1 VVIVSETTTSF
12 KERAMEVK
20 QVVDAGKVTSSYMSS
35 YNNSLQLTV
44 EGGHEINVRIPED
57 CLRDLA
63 NRLNERIESID
74 NERKEEMEAEA
85 RIAEHAA
92 EEADSLGMHADD

>member
-1 VVIVSETTTSF
+1 
-12 KERAMEVK
+12 MEVK
-20 QVVDAGKVTSSYMSS
+20 QVVEAGKVTGSYMSS

-44 EGGHEINVRIPED
+44 EGGHEINVKLPED

-74 NERKEEMEAEA
+74 KEREEEIEAARVSEYNEE
-85 RIAEHAA
+85 
-92 EEADSLGMHADD
+92 

>member
-1 VVIVSETTTSF
+1 
-12 KERAMEVK
+12 MEVK
-20 QVVDAGKVTSSYMSS
+20 QVVEAGKVTGSYMSS

-63 NRLNERIESID
+63 NRLNER
-74 NERKEEMEAEA
+74 KEEMEAEA

>member
-1 VVIVSETTTSF
+1 
-12 KERAMEVK
+12 MEVK
-20 QVVDAGKVTSSYMSS
+20 QVVEAGKVTSSYMSS

-44 EGGHEINVRIPED
+44 EGGHEINVRLPED

-74 NERKEEMEAEA
+74 TERKEEVEAELA
-85 RIAEHAA
+85 KAQA
-92 EEADSLGMHADD
+92 EADEAEFNDADTNN